1 MLSIPSII
9 FFLIFLIPLVGFLI
23 WLMKEDKRKGKVGLM
38 VLGFIVIAGVMF
50 MYIMTR
56 GK

>member
-1 MLSIPSII
+1 MFSTPSII
-9 FFLIFLIPLVGFLI
+9 FFLIFLIPLVGFLV
-23 WLMKEDKRKGKVGLM
+23 WLMKEDKRKGKIGLM